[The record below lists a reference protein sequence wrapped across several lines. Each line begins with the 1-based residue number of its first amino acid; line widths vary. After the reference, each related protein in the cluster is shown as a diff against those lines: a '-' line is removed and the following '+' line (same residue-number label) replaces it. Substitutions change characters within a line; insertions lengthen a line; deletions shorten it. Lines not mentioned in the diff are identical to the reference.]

1 MKTLA
6 LALATTALA
15 ATAASAMSV
24 EAFDQ
29 NGDRFAS
36 YAEVT
41 AVNPKVSRSEFRD
54 LDINRDRRLSSVELQ
69 APGAEA
75 ILERGMNTAGTV
87 LSVADI
93 SGGSFVTEGQLA
105 AAYPGLKSHEFN
117 IIDTNKDG
125 RVSSVEIYADA
136 AQDILNEH
144 EAGNGGVLVSLDAV
158 DTDGSGFASLAELQS
173 VYPGTTANDLRLF
186 DVNRDGR
193 IAFNEFYSQDAV
205 ETLGK
210 NK

>member
-6 LALATTALA
+6 LAIATTALTA
-15 ATAASAMSV
+15 AAASAMSV
-24 EAFDQ
+24 GDFDA
-29 NGDRFAS
+29 NGDRFVS
-36 YAEVT
+36 FAEAT
-41 AVNPKVSRSEFRD
+41 AVNPLVSRQEFRD
-54 LDINRDRRLSSVELQ
+54 LDVNRDNRLSSVELN

-75 ILERGMNTAGTV
+75 VLERGTQSNGTV

-93 SGGSFVTEGQLA
+93 SGGSFVSESQLV
-105 AAYPGLKSHEFN
+105 AAYPGLKASEFDL
-117 IIDTNKDG
+117 IDTNNDN
-125 RVSSVEIYADA
+125 RVSAVEIYASA

-144 EAGNGGVLVSLDAV
+144 ESGNGILVSLDAV
-158 DTDGSGFASLAELQS
+158 DVDGSGFASLSEIQAA
-173 VYPGTTANDLRLF
+173 YPGTTANDLRIF

-193 IAFNEFYSQDAV
+193 IAFNEFYAPLAV

>member
-24 EAFDQ
+24 DSFDR
-29 NGDRFAS
+29 NGDRFVT
-36 YAEVT
+36 YQEVT
-41 AVNPKVSRSEFRD
+41 AVNPLVSRSEFRD
-54 LDINRDRRLSSVELQ
+54 LDINRDRRLSSVELN

-75 ILERGMNTAGTV
+75 ILDRGTQSNGTV
-87 LSVADI
+87 RSVADL
-93 SGGSFVTEGQLA
+93 SGGSFVGEAQLK
-105 AAYPGLKSHEFN
+105 AAYPGLSSAEFD
-117 IIDTNKDG
+117 IIDENNDN
-125 RVSSVEIYADA
+125 RVSSVEIYSAA
-136 AQDILNEH
+136 AQDILNQH
-144 EAGNGGVLVSLDAV
+144 EGGQGILVSLDEV
-158 DTDGSGFASLAELQS
+158 DTDGSGFASLAEIQA
-173 VYPGTTANDLRLF
+173 VYPGTSANDLRVF

-193 IAFNEFYSQDAV
+193 IAFNEFYSPDAI

>member
-6 LALATTALA
+6 LALAATALT

-24 EAFDQ
+24 SSFDQ
-29 NGDRFAS
+29 NGDRFVS
-36 YAEVT
+36 FSEVT
-41 AVNPKVSRSEFRD
+41 AVNPLVNRSEFRD
-54 LDINRDRRLSSVELQ
+54 LDVNRDNRLSAVELN

-75 ILERGMNTAGTV
+75 ILDRGTQSNGTV
-87 LSVADI
+87 RSVADI
-93 SGGSFVTEGQLA
+93 SGGAFVSEGQLT
-105 AAYPGLKSHEFN
+105 AAYPGLKASEFDL
-117 IIDTNKDG
+117 IDANNDN
-125 RVSSVEIYADA
+125 RVSSVEIYAPA
-136 AQDILNEH
+136 AQDILNQH
-144 EAGNGGVLVSLDAV
+144 EGGQGILVSLDAV
-158 DTDGSGFASLAELQS
+158 DTDGSGFASLSEIQA

-193 IAFNEFYSQDAV
+193 IAFNEFYAPEAV

>member
-6 LALATTALA
+6 LALAATALT

-24 EAFDQ
+24 SSFDQ
-29 NGDRFAS
+29 NGDRFVS
-36 YAEVT
+36 FSEVT
-41 AVNPKVSRSEFRD
+41 AVNPLVNRSEFRD
-54 LDINRDRRLSSVELQ
+54 LDVNRDNRLSAVELN

-75 ILERGMNTAGTV
+75 ILDRGTQSNGTV
-87 LSVADI
+87 RSVADI
-93 SGGSFVTEGQLA
+93 SGGAFVSEAQLT
-105 AAYPGLKSHEFN
+105 AAYPGLKASEFDL
-117 IIDTNKDG
+117 IDANNDN
-125 RVSSVEIYADA
+125 RVSSVEIYAPA
-136 AQDILNEH
+136 AQDILNQH
-144 EAGNGGVLVSLDAV
+144 EGGQGILVSLDAV
-158 DTDGSGFASLAELQS
+158 DTDGSGFASLAEIQA

-193 IAFNEFYSQDAV
+193 IAFNEFYAPEAV

>member
-24 EAFDQ
+24 STFDQ
-29 NGDRFAS
+29 NGDRFVS

-41 AVNPKVSRSEFRD
+41 AVNPLVGRQEFRD
-54 LDINRDRRLSSVELQ
+54 LDVNRDNRLSSVELN

-75 ILERGMNTAGTV
+75 ILDRGMNASGTV
-87 LSVADI
+87 RSVSDI
-93 SGGSFVTEGQLA
+93 SGGSFVSEAQLT
-105 AAYPGLKSHEFN
+105 AAYPGLKSHEFD
-117 IIDTNKDG
+117 IIDTNNDG
-125 RVSSVEIYADA
+125 RVNSTEIYAAD
-136 AQDILNEH
+136 AQDILNQH
-144 EAGNGGVLVSLDAV
+144 EGGNGILVSLDAV
-158 DTDGSGFASLAELQS
+158 DTDGSGFASLAELQR
-173 VYPGTTANDLRLF
+173 VYPGTTANDLRVF
-186 DVNRDGR
+186 DQNRDGR
-193 IAFNEFYSQDAV
+193 ISFNEFYAPIAV

>member
-24 EAFDQ
+24 ETFDQ
-29 NGDRFAS
+29 NGDRFATF
-36 YAEVT
+36 AEVT
-41 AVNPKVSRSEFRD
+41 AVNPMVSQNEFRD
-54 LDINRDRRLSSVELQ
+54 LDVNRDRRLSAVELQ
-69 APGAEA
+69 APGAEV
-75 ILERGMNTAGTV
+75 ILERGLNDAGTV

-105 AAYPGLKSHEFN
+105 ATYPGLKAHEFDL
-117 IIDTNKDG
+117 IDTNNDG
-125 RVSSVEIYADA
+125 RVSSVEIYASA
-136 AQDILNEH
+136 AQDILNQH
-144 EAGNGGVLVSLDAV
+144 EAGNGGILVSLDAV

-173 VYPGTTANDLRLF
+173 VYPGTSANDLRIF

-193 IAFNEFYSQDAV
+193 ISFNEFYSADAIEV
-205 ETLGK
+205 LGK

>member
-24 EAFDQ
+24 GAFDQ
-29 NGDRFAS
+29 NGDRFVS

-41 AVNPKVSRSEFRD
+41 AVNPTVSRNDFRD
-54 LDINRDRRLSSVELQ
+54 LDVNRDRRLSSVELN

-75 ILERGMNTAGTV
+75 ILDRGTNPAGTV
-87 LSVADI
+87 RSVADI
-93 SGGSFVTEGQLA
+93 SGGSFVSEGQLM
-105 AAYPGLKSHEFN
+105 AAYPGLMSHEFD
-117 IIDTNKDG
+117 IIDTNNDN
-125 RVSSVEIYADA
+125 RVSSVEIYASA

-173 VYPGTTANDLRLF
+173 VYPGTTANDLRVF

-193 IAFNEFYSQDAV
+193 IAFNEFYAPLAV

>member
-24 EAFDQ
+24 ETFDQ
-29 NGDRFAS
+29 NGDRFATF
-36 YAEVT
+36 AEVT

-54 LDINRDRRLSSVELQ
+54 LDVNRDRRLSSVELQ

-75 ILERGMNTAGTV
+75 ILDRGMNTAGTV
-87 LSVADI
+87 LSVGDI
-93 SGGSFVTEGQLA
+93 SGGSFVTEAELA
-105 AAYPGLKSHEFN
+105 AAYPGLKTVEFD
-117 IIDTNKDG
+117 IIDSNNDG
-125 RVSSVEIYADA
+125 RVSSVEIYASA
-136 AQDILNEH
+136 AQDILNQH
-144 EAGNGGVLVSLDAV
+144 ESGQGGILVSLDSV

-173 VYPGTTANDLRLF
+173 VYPGTSANDIRIF

-193 IAFNEFYSQDAV
+193 ISFNEFYSADAIEV
-205 ETLGK
+205 LGK

>member
-24 EAFDQ
+24 GTFDQ
-29 NGDRFAS
+29 NGDRFVS
-36 YAEVT
+36 YSEIT
-41 AVNPKVSRSEFRD
+41 AVNPTVSKNDFRD
-54 LDINRDRRLSSVELQ
+54 LDVNRDRRLSSVELN

-75 ILERGMNTAGTV
+75 ILDRGTNAAGTV
-87 LSVADI
+87 QSVADI
-93 SGGSFVTEGQLA
+93 SGGSFVSEAQLA
-105 AAYPGLKSHEFN
+105 AAYPGLKAHEFD
-117 IIDTNKDG
+117 IIDGNNDG
-125 RVSSVEIYADA
+125 RVSSVEIYASA

-144 EAGNGGVLVSLDAV
+144 EAGNGGILVSLDAV
-158 DTDGSGFASLAELQS
+158 DTDGSGFATLGELQS
-173 VYPGTTANDLRLF
+173 AYPGTTANDLRVF

-193 IAFNEFYSQDAV
+193 IAFNEFYSPLAV

>member
-6 LALATTALA
+6 LALATSAIA

-24 EAFDQ
+24 STFDA
-29 NGDRFAS
+29 NGDRFVS
-36 YAEVT
+36 YEEVT
-41 AVNPKVSRSEFRD
+41 AVNPLVNRQDFRD
-54 LDINRDRRLSSVELQ
+54 LDVNRDNRLSSVELN
-69 APGAEA
+69 AAGAEA
-75 ILERGMNTAGTV
+75 ILDRGTSAAGTV

-93 SGGSFVTEGQLA
+93 SGGSFVSEAELA
-105 AAYPGLKSHEFN
+105 AAYPGLKKVEFD
-117 IIDTNKDG
+117 IIDANNDG
-125 RVSSVEIYADA
+125 RVSSVEIYADD
-136 AQDILNEH
+136 AQDILNQH
-144 EAGNGGVLVSLDAV
+144 EAGNGVLVSLDAV
-158 DTDGSGFASLAELQS
+158 DTDGSGFASLAEIQS

-193 IAFNEFYSQDAV
+193 IAFNEFYTPDAV

>member
-24 EAFDQ
+24 GAFDQ
-29 NGDRFAS
+29 NGDRFVS

-41 AVNPKVSRSEFRD
+41 AVNPLVGRQDFRD
-54 LDINRDRRLSSVELQ
+54 LDVNRDNRLSSVELN

-75 ILERGMNTAGTV
+75 ILDRGTNASGTV
-87 LSVADI
+87 RSVADI
-93 SGGSFVTEGQLA
+93 SGGSFVSEAQLT
-105 AAYPGLKSHEFN
+105 AAYPGLKSHEFD
-117 IIDTNKDG
+117 IIDTNNDG
-125 RVSSVEIYADA
+125 RVSSTEIYASA
-136 AQDILNEH
+136 AQDILNQH
-144 EAGNGGVLVSLDAV
+144 ESGNGILVSLDAV
-158 DTDGSGFASLAELQS
+158 DTDGSGFASLAELQR
-173 VYPGTTANDLRLF
+173 VYPGTSANDLRVF
-186 DVNRDGR
+186 DTNRDGR
-193 IAFNEFYSQDAV
+193 IAFNEFYSPDAI